1 MFYLLCDFDFFNIFL
16 ESDNFSLL
24 FWRSDKVFFTFPE
37 FADPNFPL
45 VLDRTSSTKKSEIG
59 QLTMSDVK
67 KMKWET
73 SDLSK
78 KVKAPPKK
86 TMETLVRLLWR
97 AAAPGLKPLRLLRA
111 HT

>member
-1 MFYLLCDFDFFNIFL
+1 MFYLLCDFDFFNFFL
-16 ESDNFSLL
+16 ESNNFSLL
-24 FWRSDKVFFTFPE
+24 FWRSDKVFFAFPE

-78 KVKAPPKK
+78 QVKAPPKK

-97 AAAPGLKPLRLLRA
+97 AAAPGLKPLRLPRA